1 MVRRGTRE
9 ESFIVASYKAV
20 MTRPRAKANFR
31 NDLNSVNNTIIFY
44 IVRGA
49 AGKFCSSRSGR
60 RK

>member
-31 NDLNSVNNTIIFY
+31 NDLNSVSNTIIFY

-49 AGKFCSSRSGR
+49 AGMFCSSRSGR